1 MPAIAEG
8 KTNERPAKKF
18 SGSRRKIKV
27 LAWTTK
33 GAGYWTMELRR
44 KSKGLGE
51 IDEQFEELS
60 RVCATSWL
68 TWSPPSESS
77 VMSIVIMS

>member
-27 LAWTTK
+27 LALDNK
-33 GAGYWTMELRR
+33 G
-44 KSKGLGE
+44 
-51 IDEQFEELS
+51 S
-60 RVCATSWL
+60 RVMDDGVVA
-68 TWSPPSESS
+68 EKD
-77 VMSIVIMS
+77 

>member
-27 LAWTTK
+27 LALDNR
-33 GAGYWTMELRR
+33 G
-44 KSKGLGE
+44 
-51 IDEQFEELS
+51 S
-60 RVCATSWL
+60 RVMDDGVA
-68 TWSPPSESS
+68 EKD
-77 VMSIVIMS
+77 

>member
-27 LAWTTK
+27 LALDNK
-33 GAGYWTMELRR
+33 G
-44 KSKGLGE
+44 
-51 IDEQFEELS
+51 S
-60 RVCATSWL
+60 RILDDGVT
-68 TWSPPSESS
+68 EKE
-77 VMSIVIMS
+77 